1 MPETTFCNSMELFLP
16 EIRLSPLID
25 NFKNIVKTKLFEQK
39 TISIVIPSD
48 NEYCNITK
56 MDFVN
61 ITLVPLKL
69 FKVFKFT
76 INSHSI
82 KI

>member
-1 MPETTFCNSMELFLP
+1 MGIRIGILKINVIKGNYLFVTGNP
-16 EIRLSPLID
+16 I
-25 NFKNIVKTKLFEQK
+25 
-39 TISIVIPSD
+39 D

-61 ITLVPLKL
+61 ITLAPLKL
-69 FKVFKFT
+69 LKVFKFT

-82 KI
+82 II